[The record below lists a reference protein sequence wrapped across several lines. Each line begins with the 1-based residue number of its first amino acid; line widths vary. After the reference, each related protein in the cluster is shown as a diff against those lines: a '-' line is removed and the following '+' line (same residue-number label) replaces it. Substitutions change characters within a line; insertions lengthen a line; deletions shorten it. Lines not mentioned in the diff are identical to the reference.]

1 MISGFCLEVEE
12 KGSGSLLGLGTIFRA
27 VKEDLKALQ
36 GKEKRTMV
44 AIGGGGLG
52 KLNCLDVVQ
61 TAVNAL
67 KVMYKKRYEGGEN
80 SSPGHKRG
88 THTCTFK

>member
-52 KLNCLDVVQ
+52 KLNCLESGCCPDSSKCNQGNVQ
-61 TAVNAL
+61 ETV
-67 KVMYKKRYEGGEN
+67 
-80 SSPGHKRG
+80 
-88 THTCTFK
+88 